1 MVIILLEMC
10 LRFCQFNSTC
20 SSILKYGST
29 FIPLGVGMT
38 YRSML
43 FLFLFLFIFL
53 SGNSKRSVDPPAPGE
68 YIIDITWY
76 LLTKPPKRSWQ

>member
-1 MVIILLEMC
+1 MQALKMVIILLEMC

-38 YRSML
+38 YRSMFCF
-43 FLFLFLFIFL
+43 FLFFLFFFVRKLKEI
-53 SGNSKRSVDPPAPGE
+53 G
-68 YIIDITWY
+68 
-76 LLTKPPKRSWQ
+76 